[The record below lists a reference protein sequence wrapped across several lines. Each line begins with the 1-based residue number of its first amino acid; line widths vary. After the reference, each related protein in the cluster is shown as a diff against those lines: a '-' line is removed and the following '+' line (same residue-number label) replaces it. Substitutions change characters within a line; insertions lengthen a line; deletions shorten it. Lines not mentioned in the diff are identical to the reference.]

1 MENDIVC
8 DIVSMKSITTLNL
21 SEDIKTW
28 IRSEPGRSERE
39 FARLAG
45 ISHRTLQYITNYKGG
60 ANEPNWT
67 RTTLQGIMK
76 VLECEAI
83 YTPVHK
89 IK

>member
-1 MENDIVC
+1 MENGILPY
-8 DIVSMKSITTLNL
+8 ITGMKKTTTLNL
-21 SEDIKTW
+21 AEDIKTW
-28 IRSEPGRSERE
+28 IRSEPGRTEKE

>member
-1 MENDIVC
+1 MENGTISDLTE
-8 DIVSMKSITTLNL
+8 MKSITTLDL
-21 SEDIKTW
+21 AEDIKTW
-28 IRSEPGRSERE
+28 IRSEPGRTEKE
-39 FARLAG
+39 FAKRAG
-45 ISHRTLQYITNYKGG
+45 IAHRTLQYITNYKGG

-67 RTTLQGIMK
+67 RTTLQGIMN